1 MNVLKQKVLRGPLV
15 LNCKEVSRLV
25 SSGELETAGSVKR
38 LRARF
43 HLLICREC
51 RRYAEQIRI
60 IGTAARDKVRS
71 LVPDRETV
79 SRLEKSILN
88 DAFGT
93 KGKNR

>member
-1 MNVLKQKVLRGPLV
+1 M

-25 SSGELETAGSVKR
+25 SSGELEIAGAIKR

-43 HLLICREC
+43 HLLMCREC
-51 RRYAEQIRI
+51 RRYADQLRI
-60 IGTAARDKVRS
+60 IGIAARDKIRS

>member
-1 MNVLKQKVLRGPLV
+1 M

-25 SSGELETAGSVKR
+25 SSGELETVGSVKR

-60 IGTAARDKVRS
+60 IGTVAREKMRD
-71 LVPDRETV
+71 LVPNRETIT
-79 SRLEKSILN
+79 RLEKSILH
-88 DAFGT
+88 DAFGAE
-93 KGKNR
+93 KENR